1 MGRLARNSDPAAD
14 YSSGAKHV
22 LDVIHEILARHRTLE
37 QKWTSK
43 KVKLHQRLALK
54 LFKEDVKQVCS
65 ISNLLNSKLFKIANA
80 WINQAPHMGCA
91 ILRLCM

>member
-1 MGRLARNSDPAAD
+1 MSEKSTQAFVWCFVSQQVDEMGRLIRHTDPAAD

-37 QKWTSK
+37 QKWTAK

-54 LFKEDVKQVCS
+54 LFKEDVKQVS
-65 ISNLLNSKLFKIANA
+65 V
-80 WINQAPHMGCA
+80 
-91 ILRLCM
+91 

>member
-1 MGRLARNSDPAAD
+1 MTIYFCHLQQVDEMGRVIRATDPASD

-22 LDVIHEILARHRTLE
+22 LDVIHEILARHRNLE

-54 LFKEDVKQVCS
+54 LFKEDVKQVK
-65 ISNLLNSKLFKIANA
+65 LYNS
-80 WINQAPHMGCA
+80 CT
-91 ILRLCM
+91 IL

>member
-1 MGRLARNSDPAAD
+1 MGRLIRNTDPAAD

-54 LFKEDVKQVCS
+54 LFKEDVKQVGC
-65 ISNLLNSKLFKIANA
+65 IPLCFFK
-80 WINQAPHMGCA
+80 
-91 ILRLCM
+91 RLHSLS

>member
-1 MGRLARNSDPAAD
+1 MGRLIRHTDPAAD

-37 QKWTSK
+37 QKWTAK

-54 LFKEDVKQVCS
+54 LFKEDVKQVGFVYW
-65 ISNLLNSKLFKIANA
+65 NLEYIMRS
-80 WINQAPHMGCA
+80 
-91 ILRLCM
+91 

>member
-1 MGRLARNSDPAAD
+1 VDEMGRVIRSTDPAAD

-22 LDVIHEILARHRTLE
+22 LDVIHEILGRHRALE

-54 LFKEDVKQVCS
+54 LFKEDVKQVRGKRVDC
-65 ISNLLNSKLFKIANA
+65 N
-80 WINQAPHMGCA
+80 
-91 ILRLCM
+91 